1 MGFLKTM
8 AAKPSSSPMLLWRC
22 AKCGRVF
29 RRFGRKEVKH
39 AVLFCGSCG
48 AITELVQVK
57 AAPLGQ
63 EKVVPFGQD
72 PEYEV
77 KVLSKSYSGKYPTC
91 VLYDED
97 ITYLSQQKEYY
108 LREMTNVWP
117 ACDRE
122 KYENWPTSL

>member
-1 MGFLKTM
+1 MDFLKTI
-8 AAKPSSSPMLLWRC
+8 AAKSSSSHMLLWRC

-39 AVLFCGSCG
+39 AVLFCSSCG

-57 AAPLGQ
+57 AAPL
-63 EKVVPFGQD
+63 GQD

-97 ITYLSQQKEYY
+97 IAYLSQQKEYY
-108 LREMTNVWP
+108 LREMTNIWP
-117 ACDRE
+117 ACDRK
-122 KYENWPTSL
+122 KYEN